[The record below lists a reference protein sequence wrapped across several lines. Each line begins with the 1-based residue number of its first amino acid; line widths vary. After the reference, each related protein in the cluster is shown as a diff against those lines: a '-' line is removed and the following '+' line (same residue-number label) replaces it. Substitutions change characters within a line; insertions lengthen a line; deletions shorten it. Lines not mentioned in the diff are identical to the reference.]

1 MGAMIDKK
9 YYGTNITYSTYPE
22 LQGEIIIKSN
32 NFEFNKYVED
42 VLTKMLN
49 DMYYGQIDDFE
60 L

>member
-9 YYGTNITYSTYPE
+9 YYETNITYSTYPE